1 MNNIHVFFQTA
12 TKIDVSS
19 DETADTLGISAV
31 IVNDLKQRRQ
41 RDYEFDWSKALQM
54 NGDTGIKL
62 QYTHCRL
69 CSLAAMTDHIEADD
83 GGDRSRIDLLREPE
97 AEQLIF
103 ELARYEEI
111 VFRAQH
117 TLEPCVLVNY
127 LFSLRCVVYSFSEW

>member
-1 MNNIHVFFQTA
+1 MLSLSIA
-12 TKIDVSS
+12 TKIDLAS

-41 RDYEFDWSKALQM
+41 RDYEFDWTKALQM

-69 CSLAAMTDHIEADD
+69 CSLSEAIEHIANSSD
-83 GGDRSRIDLLREPE
+83 SRTSLLVEPD

-103 ELARYEEI
+103 ELARYDEI
-111 VFRAQH
+111 LFRAQH

-127 LFSLRCVVYSFSEW
+127 LFGLW